1 MRERLRPFRRRSM
14 ARRPGDE
21 GGFRLSLRD
30 RRVVGWIAAAA
41 VVIGIAVVVG
51 VLGGNGDGAPV
62 APATSASPSSATGQQ
77 IAFGTALDPTTGEVA
92 ADARTARFA
101 AGDTFAYSIAPQGPV
116 PGIVYVEVE
125 RTGGGPAEVVQ
136 PAAEDG
142 MQTVP
147 EGSPA
152 VAFTVPASRLLD
164 VFGPGEYRMRIHADP
179 AGTPLGEGIFEL
191 IGTGPSGA
199 PAPSGT
205 AP

>member
-30 RRVVGWIAAAA
+30 RRVAGWIAAAA

-62 APATSASPSSATGQQ
+62 APAASASPSSATGQQ

-125 RTGGGPAEVVQ
+125 RIGGGPTEVVQ
-136 PAAEDG
+136 PATEQGVSAA
-142 MQTVP
+142 
-147 EGSPA
+147 SPA
-152 VAFTVPASRLLD
+152 VAFAVPADNLLRD
-164 VFGPGEYRMRIHADP
+164 FGPGEYRMRVYADP
-179 AGTPLGEGIFEL
+179 DGTPLGEGIFVL
-191 IGTGPSGA
+191 IGTGPSSA
-199 PAPSGT
+199 PGPSGT